1 MVQFQEKEIQCE
13 DGFVLK
19 ARLFSP
25 EKDKKD
31 TFLIINSA
39 TAVGQ
44 GLYANYATFMAENG
58 FHVLTYDYRGIAE
71 SRPKKLR
78 GFYTSFTDWGEKD
91 VGSVLT
97 YAKETYPEFPI
108 YVLGHSIGGTL
119 IGMTSKSNLI
129 NKALTIGAQTAF
141 YKDWGKGRLKL
152 YVLWHLFFPAVT
164 NLIGYFPGK
173 KLRLLED
180 VPKGVVQQWHARR
193 KNPSMVKQLESKGIN
208 TYFARYTGDLFT
220 LAISDD
226 PIGTEP
232 ALKRIHNLFENA
244 NRTWE
249 TIRPMDINKKE
260 IGHFGFFRRRF
271 KETLWMKTLKWFE
284 TS

>member
-1 MVQFQEKEIQCE
+1 MAQFQEKEIQCE

-25 EKDKKD
+25 EKDKKGKI
-31 TFLIINSA
+31 LIINSA

-44 GLYANYATFMAENG
+44 NLYANYAQFMAENG

-91 VGSVLT
+91 VSSVLV
-97 YAKETYPEFPI
+97 YAKENFPNFPI
-108 YVLGHSIGGTL
+108 NILGHSIGGTL
-119 IGMTSKSNLI
+119 IGMTPRSDLI
-129 NKALTIGAQTAF
+129 DKAMTIGAQTAF

-152 YVLWHLFFPAVT
+152 YFLWHLVFPLVT
-164 NLIGYFPGK
+164 DLVGYFPGK
-173 KLRLLED
+173 KLGLLED

-193 KNPSMVKQLESKGIN
+193 KNPSMIKQLESKGIN
-208 TYFARYTGDLFT
+208 TYFAKYKRDLLT

-232 ALKRIHNLFENA
+232 ALKRIHVLFENA
-244 NRTWE
+244 HRTWE
-249 TIRPMDINKKE
+249 TVRPIDINEKE
-260 IGHFGFFRRRF
+260 IGHFGFFRRKF
-271 KETLWMKTLKWFE
+271 KETLWTKTLIWFE
-284 TS
+284 NH

>member
-1 MVQFQEKEIQCE
+1 MKFQEKEIQCE
-13 DGFVLK
+13 DGFILK

-25 EKDKKD
+25 EKEIKGSI
-31 TFLIINSA
+31 LIINSA

-44 GLYANYATFMAENG
+44 GLYTNYAKFMAENG

-78 GFYTSFTDWGEKD
+78 GFHASFTDWGAKD
-91 VGSVLT
+91 VSSVLV
-97 YAKETYPEFPI
+97 YAKENFPNFPI

-119 IGMTSKSNLI
+119 IGMTPKTNLI
-129 NKALTIGAQTAF
+129 DKTLTIGAQTAF
-141 YKDWGKGRLKL
+141 YKDWAKGRLKL
-152 YVLWHLFFPAVT
+152 YVLWHLFFPLMTEMV
-164 NLIGYFPGK
+164 GYFPGK
-173 KLRLLED
+173 RLGLLED

-193 KNPSMVKQLESKGIN
+193 KDPSMIKQLESEGIN
-208 TYFARYTGDLFT
+208 TYFKDYKGDLLT

-232 ALKRIHNLFENA
+232 ALKRIHNLFEKA

-249 TIRPMDINKKE
+249 TVRPMDINEKE
-260 IGHFGFFRRRF
+260 IGHFGFFRRKF
-271 KETLWMKTLKWFE
+271 KETLWVKTLKWFE